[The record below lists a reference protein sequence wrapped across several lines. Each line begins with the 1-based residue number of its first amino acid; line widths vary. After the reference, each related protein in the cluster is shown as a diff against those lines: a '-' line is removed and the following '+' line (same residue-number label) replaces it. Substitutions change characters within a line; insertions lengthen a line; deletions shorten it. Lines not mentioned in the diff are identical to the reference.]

1 MINKIVNKIEFAS
14 LEGMCFK
21 LREIEHIKNNTKE
34 WKLSLQFIESHMII
48 VAASGQGWLTLDGR
62 FVELRQG
69 GVYFCSPGQLIEA
82 AVHSFDER
90 GFYHIRFDAIE
101 DDESSVRHMQLVK
114 QDSRFPVTGE
124 VILSS
129 PVSISILCETI
140 CRNVE
145 DENPLQRFRSQIDF
159 QEMLYTVMQDA
170 RLVHENDSEEVL
182 GYAKAYIEQHYQEDL
197 TIEQL
202 AKVAGI
208 SPRHFMRLFKKRY
221 GYSAIDYLAVYR
233 IERAQQLMR
242 TGGHYRLRDI
252 ARHVGYHDDMYF
264 RRKFKQISGIP
275 PAAFI
280 KNSRQKIVAYHSSN
294 IGQLLAL
301 QVTPCAAPADHPW
314 TDYYQRKYKTDFVLP
329 LSSDEEIKRE
339 ELQLAAPDFIIGID
353 LFVSAEEKENLG
365 KIAPAFFVP
374 WMECDWRKHLSAIA
388 RFLGRTAVAE
398 AWLDHYK
405 RKARFVSEQI
415 KYAIKDDSL
424 LILRISE
431 GRINILDSKSI
442 GTVFYDDLQVV
453 PARGVNDMSA
463 EKRIS
468 PAQLTEFDADRLLL
482 IVDEDAQSKSS
493 WKSLADSKLWNNLK
507 AVRNGMVA
515 FLPSYPWV
523 DYTAFTN
530 ELLLDEALKLWRNR
544 T

>member
-1 MINKIVNKIEFAS
+1 M
-14 LEGMCFK
+14 
-21 LREIEHIKNNTKE
+21 
-34 WKLSLQFIESHMII
+34 
-48 VAASGQGWLTLDGR
+48 
-62 FVELRQG
+62 
-69 GVYFCSPGQLIEA
+69 
-82 AVHSFDER
+82 
-90 GFYHIRFDAIE
+90 
-101 DDESSVRHMQLVK
+101 
-114 QDSRFPVTGE
+114 
-124 VILSS
+124 
-129 PVSISILCETI
+129 
-140 CRNVE
+140 
-145 DENPLQRFRSQIDF
+145 
-159 QEMLYTVMQDA
+159 
-170 RLVHENDSEEVL
+170 HENDSEEVL

-339 ELQLAAPDFIIGID
+339 ELRLAAPDFIIGID
-353 LFVSAEEKENLG
+353 LFVSAEEKESLG

-374 WMECDWRKHLSAIA
+374 WMESDWRKHLSAIA

-431 GRINILDSKSI
+431 GRINILDSRSI